1 MTDTPTATPT
11 TTVIHVHDMRDGDIY
26 IGRAVSRR
34 RLKASPF
41 ANPFK
46 LGKDGD
52 RPEIM
57 DKYREYILTRP
68 DLLAR
73 LPELRGRR
81 LACWC
86 APEACHGDILV
97 ELIEQEEREG

>member
-1 MTDTPTATPT
+1 MTTAR
-11 TTVIHVHDMRDGDIY
+11 TTVIHVHDMQPEEGDIY

-57 DKYREYILTRP
+57 AKYREYIQTRP

-73 LPELRGRR
+73 LPELRGHR

-97 ELIEQEEREG
+97 ELIEQGDDV